1 MANANDVSFEID
13 AGVVLAKLHLAGAQ
27 AVSNKVQVLNS
38 GIQNQSNYL
47 QPPKPENPGKVLFDC
62 DNKGGSYQMA
72 MTSSIAS
79 GFVSYKC
86 KVDIKKLKEFN
97 EALARYNES
106 KGKDNAL
113 SSELSASSESTSKT
127 GSSASSNNASDSTDK
142 VTDDVDKNAINTAKK
157 ENSESSSQSKTEGSK
172 DNSKNTSEDSKGKL
186 GEEAKVLLKVMKDYG
201 FKAYKEDPNDVD
213 ASMAA
218 FKKSIEEENIT
229 RKEEYQKNLDVQK
242 KDAYQTAKAYF
253 EQFAGKDNSSKIKPQ
268 DIVVIGRT
276 VGDLGKAP
284 KIEDISK
291 LCTVKKY
298 KIEVNNNSREIAAL
312 EEKTHAENINEY
324 ISFYPIF
331 STGFGV
337 ETETI

>member
-1 MANANDVSFEID
+1 MANANDVIFEID

-38 GIQNQSNYL
+38 GIENQSNYL

-62 DNKGGSYQMA
+62 DNKSGAYQMA
-72 MTSSIAS
+72 MTSSIAG

-86 KVDIKKLKEFN
+86 KVDIKKLNEFN
-97 EALARYNES
+97 EALAKYNES

-113 SSELSASSESTSKT
+113 SSELSASSEYTSKT
-127 GSSASSNNASDSTDK
+127 GSSASGNNTSGSIEK
-142 VTDDVDKNAINTAKK
+142 VTDDVDKNAINNAKK

-172 DNSKNTSEDSKGKL
+172 DNTKNTSEDSKGEL
-186 GEEAKVLLKVMKDYG
+186 NEEAKALLKVMKDYG
-201 FKAYKEDPNDVD
+201 FKAYKEDPKDID

-218 FKKSIEEENIT
+218 FKNAIEEENT
-229 RKEEYQKNLDVQK
+229 ARKEEYQKNLDVQK
-242 KDAYQTAKAYF
+242 KDAYQTTKAYF

-276 VGDLGKAP
+276 VGNSGKAP
-284 KIEDISK
+284 KVEDISK
-291 LCTVKKY
+291 LCTIKKY
-298 KIEVNNNSREIAAL
+298 KIEVNDNSREIAAL
-312 EEKTHAENINEY
+312 EETTHTENVNEY

-337 ETETI
+337 ETETM